1 MVHYGIAERAKDK
14 AANTPMNAAKTRK
27 IPLAASPALALD
39 KAAFVAR
46 PEPRAGASVHRAGT
60 CLVKHR

>member
-14 AANTPMNAAKTRK
+14 AANTLINAAKTRK

-39 KAAFVAR
+39 KATLRDA
-46 PEPRAGASVHRAGT
+46 P
-60 CLVKHR
+60 